1 MLGKKKKKK
10 RKKYARSPKRRSVFW
25 CAKTEKAHTPSNLS
39 FHLSFRQLLCVRLR
53 LRTGL
58 FFSLF
63 SPIFKPVELEI
74 PPF

>member
-1 MLGKKKKKK
+1 MFGEKKEEAQ
-10 RKKYARSPKRRSVFW
+10 YMPEARSVEVFW
-25 CAKTEKAHTPSNLS
+25 CAKTEKAHLKSLFFFSPLFSTA
-39 FHLSFRQLLCVRLR
+39 FCVRVS